1 MKKNKN
7 IVVELVNEWDKFE
20 SHHEDADIEA
30 FCRYYLANKKNKSK
44 SVDENNPSVSLM
56 KVISVLHN
64 VHSNYHKSAMMDTT
78 LEHPEAFSLLLG
90 LKYKGETK
98 KTELI
103 NMMML
108 EYTTGIE
115 WINKLIKEGYIIE
128 RSDINDRRSKLL
140 HISSKGE
147 KFYEKAYKKTIESA
161 RLVFEGVPDEDIK
174 LVLQLLIPIEEKHHR
189 LHAEL
194 KNKDFEDIKKV
205 LSTKN

>member
-1 MKKNKN
+1 
-7 IVVELVNEWDKFE
+7 
-20 SHHEDADIEA
+20 
-30 FCRYYLANKKNKSK
+30 
-44 SVDENNPSVSLM
+44 
-56 KVISVLHN
+56 
-64 VHSNYHKSAMMDTT
+64 

-128 RSDINDRRSKLL
+128 RSDVNDRRSKLL

-147 KFYEKAYKKTIESA
+147 KLYEKAYKKTIESA

-194 KNKDFEDIKKV
+194 KNKNFEEIKKV